1 MPLPAILGAVALRYW
16 KPLAG
21 LALAFVLIGGIYWK
35 GRVDCARKINEA
47 TQKETVRRYENEKR
61 TREEDNTRR
70 HRVDQDRAANPANDL
85 RDSCLLS
92 NNPFEVDCLARG
104 R

>member
-1 MPLPAILGAVALRYW
+1 MPIPALLGAFVLRYW

-47 TQKETVRRYENEKR
+47 TQKETVKRYEDEKR
-61 TREEDNTRR
+61 TRDEDLSHR
-70 HRVDQDRAANPANDL
+70 HRVEQDRAANPADDR

-92 NNPFEVDCLARG
+92 NNPFEVDCLDR
-104 R
+104 